1 MSHGSIKST
10 ARRYL
15 TVSAHFYSGLVLHQ
29 GSWPELQVGYQ
40 ISMGRPRLKR
50 NHRQEGFPPS
60 WLRLTQSEGVNAKLT
75 TGAYGMRSQVCMGT
89 QHRSQAHCWAPEGES
104 RDACVQNGAFRAR
117 SRRGPPLTFLS
128 RVSCRGRLIAP
139 T

>member
-1 MSHGSIKST
+1 MSHDSIKST

-29 GSWPELQVGYQ
+29 GSWSELQVGHQ

-60 WLRLTQSEGVNAKLT
+60 WLRLTQSVRVNAKLT
-75 TGAYGMRSQVCMGT
+75 TGGYGMRS
-89 QHRSQAHCWAPEGES
+89 
-104 RDACVQNGAFRAR
+104 
-117 SRRGPPLTFLS
+117 
-128 RVSCRGRLIAP
+128 
-139 T
+139 